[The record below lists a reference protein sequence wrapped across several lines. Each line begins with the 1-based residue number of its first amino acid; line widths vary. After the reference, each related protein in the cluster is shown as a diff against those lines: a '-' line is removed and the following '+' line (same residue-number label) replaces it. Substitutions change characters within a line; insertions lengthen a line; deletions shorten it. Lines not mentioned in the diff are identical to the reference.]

1 MNKLIVEY
9 DADKGQAF
17 SDNESIKY
25 VDEICKTFVNSR
37 ILIGTEFLIT
47 LFRKAIV
54 EKKIKVDE
62 IKFLFKGRTISIDK
76 YGCWDYKPDGFDN
89 SSTRIYRDI
98 INAQAELRKEDEKNK
113 KG

>member
-9 DADKGQAF
+9 DPDKGQAF

-62 IKFLFKGRTISIDK
+62 IKFLFKGRTINIDK
-76 YGCWDYKPDGFDN
+76 YGCWDHRPRGFDDTA
-89 SSTRIYRDI
+89 SCAYRGI
-98 INAQAELRKEDEKNK
+98 IHAQMEMKKEDERNKNK
-113 KG
+113 